1 MTLCIVHA
9 RGNGGAGGRR
19 AGGTRAARLPLEHYR
34 LVMPPPPHVVVVGAG
49 FAGLYCTREL
59 RRAPVRVTVVDRRNH
74 HLFQPLLYQV
84 ATAGL
89 NPADI
94 AVPIRS
100 FLRRQT
106 NLDVLLSEV
115 QGFDLESKRVLLAG
129 GEAVAYDQLLVATG
143 ATHSYFG
150 KVEWARFAPGLKTV
164 EDALEIRRRVLVA
177 FEEADREPDPRR
189 REALLTFVIVGAGP
203 TGVELA
209 GAIAEIARHT
219 LASEFRR
226 IDPRRARI
234 LLLEGLGHVLPTYA
248 PDLSDAAR
256 RQLESLGVEVRTST
270 LATGIDADGVTIG
283 DERVSSHTVLWG
295 AGVAASPLARML
307 GAPLDRAGRVKVN
320 PDLTVP
326 GHEDVYVAGD
336 LAAALQEDG
345 RPVPGVAPAAIQEG
359 RHVARNIAAALRG
372 EPRRPFHYEDK
383 GILAT
388 IGRARAVG
396 QIGRFHVTGLV
407 AWLAW
412 LFVHIFF
419 LIGFRNRFAVILQW
433 AWSYATWGRGARL
446 IVDTAEQWQL
456 AAADG
461 ARHVHAPGDGGQPR
475 PPVPPSTSP
484 AAPQPE
490 SAGLRH

>member
-1 MTLCIVHA
+1 MQPTP
-9 RGNGGAGGRR
+9 R
-19 AGGTRAARLPLEHYR
+19 
-34 LVMPPPPHVVVVGAG
+34 VVVVGAG
-49 FAGLYCTREL
+49 FAGLTCARKL
-59 RRAPVRVTVVDRRNH
+59 KGAPVQVTIVDRRNH

-94 AVPIRS
+94 AVPVRS
-100 FLRRQT
+100 FLRKQK
-106 NLDVLLSEV
+106 NLDVVLAEV
-115 QGFDLESKRVLLAG
+115 HGFDLESGRVLLAG
-129 GEAVAYDQLLVATG
+129 GETLPYDHLLVATG

-150 KVEWARFAPGLKTV
+150 KLEWARFAPGLKTV

-177 FEEADREPDPRR
+177 FEEADREADPRR

-226 IDPRRARI
+226 IDPRQARVV
-234 LLLEGLGHVLPTYA
+234 LLEGVGRVLPTYA
-248 PDLSDAAR
+248 PDLSEAAR
-256 RQLESLGVEVRTST
+256 RQLESLGVEVRTSA
-270 LATGIDADGVTIG
+270 LVTGIDADGVTIG
-283 DERVSSHTVLWG
+283 EERVPSRTVLWG
-295 AGVAASPLARML
+295 AGVAASPLARAL
-307 GAPLDRAGRVKVN
+307 GVPLDRAGRVKVR

-326 GHEDVYVAGD
+326 GRENVYVAGD
-336 LAAALQEDG
+336 LALVLQEDG
-345 RPVPGVAPAAIQEG
+345 KAVPGVAPAAIQEG
-359 RHVARNIAAALRG
+359 RHVARNILATLRG
-372 EPRRPFHYEDK
+372 EPRKPFHYWNK
-383 GILAT
+383 GILST

-396 QIGRFHVTGLV
+396 EVGPFHVRGLL

-446 IVDTAEQWQL
+446 IVDTAQQWQL
-456 AAADG
+456 AAGDVALRVA
-461 ARHVHAPGDGGQPR
+461 ARGDGGGPR
-475 PPVPPSTSP
+475 APVPPPTSP
-484 AAPQPE
+484 AAPEPE

>member
-1 MTLCIVHA
+1 V
-9 RGNGGAGGRR
+9 
-19 AGGTRAARLPLEHYR
+19 E
-34 LVMPPPPHVVVVGAG
+34 
-49 FAGLYCTREL
+49 
-59 RRAPVRVTVVDRRNH
+59 
-74 HLFQPLLYQV
+74 
-84 ATAGL
+84 
-89 NPADI
+89 
-94 AVPIRS
+94 
-100 FLRRQT
+100 
-106 NLDVLLSEV
+106 
-115 QGFDLESKRVLLAG
+115 GFDLEDRRVLLAE
-129 GEAVAYDQLLVATG
+129 GETLPYDQLLLATG

-150 KVEWARFAPGLKTV
+150 KLEWARFAPGLKTV
-164 EDALEIRRRVLVA
+164 EDALEIRRRVFIA

-209 GAIAEIARHT
+209 GAISEIARHT

-234 LLLEGLGHVLPTYA
+234 LLLEGVGRVLPTYA

-256 RQLESLGVEVRTST
+256 RQLESLGVEVRTSA
-270 LATGIDADGVTIG
+270 LVTGIDAGGVTIG
-283 DERVSSHTVLWG
+283 DEHIPSRTVLWG
-295 AGVAASPLARML
+295 AGVAASPLARGL

-336 LAAALQEDG
+336 LALVLRDG
-345 RPVPGVAPAAIQEG
+345 GTPVPGVAPAAIQEG
-359 RHVARNIAAALRG
+359 RHVARSILATLRG
-372 EPRRPFHYEDK
+372 DARQPFRYRDK

-396 QIGRFHVTGLV
+396 QVGPFHVKGLL
-407 AWLAW
+407 AWLTW

-446 IVDTAEQWQL
+446 IVDTAQQWQL
-456 AAADG
+456 VARDAA
-461 ARHVHAPGDGGQPR
+461 RVRQGDGEEPR
-475 PPVPPSTSP
+475 APVPPPTSP
-484 AAPQPE
+484 AAPEPE
-490 SAGLRH
+490 SAGTRH